1 MALNLDNLKST
12 LNSLFKKSSP
22 ADSPT
27 VAVPERKKFDALKT
41 VSIIERMRAPVG
53 EDGDVLP
60 LPYVGHLPPRLQM
73 RIFVSAM
80 VGAILLFA
88 ITVTFAIR
96 SSGHSAIYRATSTEM
111 QMLSQRMARAS
122 AQAIQGNDAAFALLK
137 DAYDK
142 FDRNLTTLI
151 EGGAGVP
158 ASGGDAAETL
168 QKIKQTWDVSFR
180 PNPKKPTVKTIL
192 DQKNTLV
199 TVTKNVNTINTNDAK
214 LLELT
219 QQLVSLLA
227 ETKAGPRD
235 VELANQQVMLS
246 QRMAKN
252 ANAML
257 SGEVINPEVV
267 FLLGK
272 DTNTFRDTLQGM
284 LEGSEELQVRPVANA
299 EVKAKLLE
307 IQLMFKDFE
316 TVVSAFSRNMQNLV
330 NTRLANQT
338 IYKESEN
345 LLKLSQTLSDNYE
358 ASAGGTLSLIL
369 EVLFIAVALVS
380 LFLLIRV
387 YNAETIRRRVEIEKE
402 NKRNQEAILRL
413 LNEMSDLADGDLTV
427 RASVTEDLTGA
438 IADSM
443 NYTIDEL
450 RNLIDGINRATDQ
463 VKQATD
469 EAQAISNE
477 LLAAAQ
483 RQSVEI
489 QETNE
494 TVQNITQSIG
504 VVSGTANESAR
515 VAQQSLE
522 AAEKGTQAVENSIK
536 GMNEIREQ
544 IQETAKRIKRLGE
557 SSQEIGEIVELIS
570 DITEQTNVLALNAA
584 IQAAS
589 AGEAG
594 RGFTVV
600 AEEVQRLAERS
611 AEATKQ
617 IGAIVKTIQAD
628 THDAVAAMETSTQ
641 GVVEG
646 AKLSDAAGQA
656 LSEIGDVS
664 KNLAGLIDSIAQAT
678 QEQNE
683 LAGRVTQSM
692 QDILQ
697 ITEQT
702 TAGTKQTA
710 VSIGQLSG
718 LAAELKGS
726 VAGFKL
732 N

>member
-1 MALNLDNLKST
+1 MAFSDNIKNLFGKLKGGASG
-12 LNSLFKKSSP
+12 
-22 ADSPT
+22 AGED
-27 VAVPERKKFDALKT
+27 RQFDPSKT
-41 VSIIERMRAPVG
+41 VSIIEKLRSTG
-53 EDGDVLP
+53 EGDNPNP
-60 LPYVGHLPPRLQM
+60 LPFVGHLPARRQIM
-73 RIFVSAM
+73 IFTVAIVVFLALAAM
-80 VGAILLFA
+80 
-88 ITVTFAIR
+88 TVLWDLR
-96 SSGHSAIYRATSTEM
+96 SSNHNAVRRATSTEM
-111 QMLSQRMARAS
+111 QMLSQRMARAA
-122 AQAIQGNDAAFALLK
+122 AQAVQGNPEAFSVLNES
-137 DAYDK
+137 YQK
-142 FDRNLTTLI
+142 FNSDLTTLL
-151 EGGAGVP
+151 EGGSGLP
-158 ASGGDAAETL
+158 ASSGEPVDIL
-168 QKIKQTWDVSFR
+168 SKIQKTWNENFR
-180 PNPKKPTVKTIL
+180 PNQRIPTVQTIL
-192 DQKNTLV
+192 DNRQTIV
-199 TVTKNVNTINTNDAK
+199 TVTKSVGSINTNDAK
-214 LLELT
+214 LLEGT
-219 QQLVSLLA
+219 QQLVSLLK
-227 ETKAGPRD
+227 ETGATEHER
-235 VELANQQVMLS
+235 ELGEQMVVLT

-257 SGEVINPEVV
+257 AGEVINPEVV

-272 DTNTFRDTLQGM
+272 DANTFRDTLQGM
-284 LEGSEELQVRPVANA
+284 LEGSDELRLSPVRNGEIKSKLEEI
-299 EVKAKLLE
+299 KKL
-307 IQLMFKDFE
+307 FKDFE
-316 TVVSAFSRNMQNLV
+316 TVVSTFSRNMQNLV

-338 IYKESEN
+338 IFKESET
-345 LLKLSQTLSDNYE
+345 LLKDSIKLSESYQSQGSSFFSTLF
-358 ASAGGTLSLIL
+358 ALICAAGAVGSL
-369 EVLFIAVALVS
+369 VLLGQV
-380 LFLLIRV
+380 
-387 YNAETIRRRVEIEKE
+387 NAAESQRRRLESERE

-450 RNLIDGINRATDQ
+450 RSLIIGINKATEQ
-463 VKQATD
+463 VTTATQQAQT
-469 EAQAISNE
+469 ISNQ
-477 LLAAAQ
+477 LLDATQ

-489 QETNE
+489 VSTNNKVQEMARSISEVTE
-494 TVQNITQSIG
+494 TAS
-504 VVSGTANESAR
+504 ESAR
-515 VAQQSLE
+515 VADQSLS

-617 IGAIVKTIQAD
+617 IGAIVKTIQSD
-628 THDAVAAMETSTQ
+628 THDAVAAMEISTQ

-656 LSEIGDVS
+656 LQEIGQVS
-664 KNLAGLIDSIAQAT
+664 RDLASLIQRISSAT
-678 QEQNE
+678 QEQSKAAE
-683 LAGRVTQSM
+683 EVSHSM
-692 QDILQ
+692 TDILQ

-710 VSIGQLSG
+710 VSIGQLTG

-732 N
+732 S